1 MHDCTF
7 LIWVIP
13 AASALIFAVITGWI
27 NIYAPNKGN
36 DESAI
41 HNWQRLIVKERLK
54 MWKISTIFTVATII
68 TAGLFLYWTFS
79 TEKLSFSSP
88 TSGANA
94 VCAIA
99 LVIFSAA
106 VIIAFLNFI
115 YVIAG
120 SIHESIIERQ
130 YSKIYQTKLIT
141 TRQ

>member
-13 AASALIFAVITGWI
+13 AVSTLIFAVITGWI
-27 NIYAPNKGN
+27 NIYAPNEAN
-36 DESAI
+36 DESI
-41 HNWQRLIVKERLK
+41 IRDQQKLIIKERLK

-68 TAGLFLYWTFS
+68 TAGLFLYWAFS

-88 TSGANA
+88 TS
-94 VCAIA
+94 A

-120 SIHESIIERQ
+120 SIHESIIERR
-130 YSKIYQTKLIT
+130 YSKIYRTRLIT

>member
-1 MHDCTF
+1 MHNST

-13 AASALIFAVITGWI
+13 AVITVIFAIISGWI

-41 HNWQRLIVKERLK
+41 HNRQRLIVKERLE
-54 MWKISTIFTVATII
+54 MWKISTIFTTATII
-68 TAGLFLYWTFS
+68 TAGLFLYWAFS

-88 TSGANA
+88 ASGANA
-94 VCAIA
+94 ACTIV
-99 LVIFSAA
+99 LVVFGA
-106 VIIAFLNFI
+106 VITVAFLNLT

-120 SIHESIIERQ
+120 SVRESVIARQ

-141 TRQ
+141 MRQ